1 MNKVEPKALKKHKKV
16 SKEVEVKSNFTFFCW
31 ITKAFYLFQAGYPSK
46 IFGLNNQGQ
55 EGQRGHGGGGG
66 GQGKSGD
73 EENSRDS
80 SNGDPQGQNKKRGRY
95 SESEDPAG
103 HHMVKKVGLFYA
115 ISNNRSTYFI

>member
-1 MNKVEPKALKKHKKV
+1 MSYVVTYLITTL
-16 SKEVEVKSNFTFFCW
+16 SSCTFFLQ
-31 ITKAFYLFQAGYPSK
+31 ITATFYLFQAGYPSK

-55 EGQRGHGGGGG
+55 EGQRGPGGGGG

-115 ISNNRSTYFI
+115 FSINRSTLYLVFQNFDFEP